1 MNDFMFNNMNQNFS
15 IFNIMFI
22 VVSIIIGLGFVFV
35 ILSMV
40 SPKFRGKMMSRQVKA
55 TKHMIDYSK
64 EDLEDISSTAINIRK
79 NILNE
84 NEDALRD
91 QMTEEATNRI
101 KHRLLLEAVVEKE
114 NIEVTDEDAEKGATD
129 LATKYQMEKDEFL
142 KAFGGLEMIKYD
154 LKMRQALDILKK

>member
-64 EDLEDISSTAINIRK
+64 EDLEDISSAAINIKK
-79 NILNE
+79 NILDE
-84 NEDALRD
+84 NEDVLREMSD
-91 QMTEEATNRI
+91 KKANIKKGYVKTMTNAI
-101 KHRLLLEAVVEKE
+101 KA
-114 NIEVTDEDAEKGATD
+114 
-129 LATKYQMEKDEFL
+129 
-142 KAFGGLEMIKYD
+142 GLEENTIFCKHCGSMIDSDSKFC
-154 LKMRQALDILKK
+154 KKCGKEQ